1 MKRLFLLCLLVV
13 LQGCTVFAVADAAG
27 SAVIYAGKTVI
38 NTVDAITPDVVNKKR

>member
-38 NTVDAITPDVVNKKR
+38 NTVDAITPDVVNNKK